1 MNIKVL
7 EPYGY
12 CFGVKNALN
21 KINEIIN
28 NNKNKEIIL
37 VGPLVH
43 NRNTNDI
50 LINKGVNIIDNL
62 DENYLLSYFKN
73 IDTINKIIVLSCHGN
88 YKKLKDYIIE
98 RNFTYF
104 DLVCPIVEKNIK
116 KINNSDFDKLIF
128 IGNKAHIESKY
139 LFSYTNKEIIDILNF
154 KNDNKTK
161 FLILNQ
167 TTCPLSSYEESIKN
181 INNFKNI
188 EAYKNICLEPY
199 KRYENLKNEIKNNK
213 YDFVFV
219 VGDTTSANTKNLL
232 NLYQN
237 TTKMNNI
244 KIINDFKD
252 ILDFN
257 FNSNMSFLI
266 LSGTSASN
274 EDVSGVIN
282 YLKTI
287 K

>member
-21 KINEIIN
+21 KINEIID

-73 IDTINKIIVLSCHGN
+73 IDTIDKIIVFSCHGN

-104 DLVCPIVEKNIK
+104 DLVCPIVDKNIK
-116 KINNSDFDKLIF
+116 IINNSDFDKLIF
-128 IGNKAHIESKY
+128 IGNKNHIESKY

-154 KNDNKTK
+154 KNDNKSK
-161 FLILNQ
+161 YLVLNQ
-167 TTCPLSSYEESIKN
+167 TTCPISSYEENIIN

-188 EAYKNICLEPY
+188 EVYKNICLEPY
-199 KRYENLKNEIKNNK
+199 KRYENLKIEIENNK

-237 TTKMNNI
+237 TTKLNNI

-252 ILDFN
+252 IFN
-257 FNSNMSFLI
+257 FNFNNDMSLLI

-274 EDVSGVIN
+274 EDVLGVVN